1 MALTDDE
8 FIELVKTN
16 RENENSN
23 SDGFKEIEKALHNGA
38 NVNSNSN
45 FHGTPLHIA
54 AKSGNIP
61 LMTLLVEKGADINN
75 NKPGISGHQYTPLY
89 YVIVEIIEDK
99 KNNYSN
105 LREKRFEA
113 VKFLLEQ
120 KEIDVNKENN
130 EWKTV
135 LDETATNDEYEL
147 TKLLLDKRA
156 EPKQVLDY
164 SANIEHNNNTKVFD
178 NMLNLL
184 IEYAVRDPKYKPS
197 KNAHQRVKDMYAVYK
212 KEQKEKR
219 ILVDK
224 LDEPTIGTNGN
235 VINKS
240 YLGPN
245 VKDSIREYAGIG
257 GKRKSKKTKA
267 KKAAKYKAKT
277 NRKKRSTKKSNKSK
291 R

>member
-1 MALTDDE
+1 MALTDED
-8 FIELVKTN
+8 FIKLVKTN

-23 SDGFKEIEKALHNGA
+23 SDGFKEIKNALDNGA
-38 NVNSNSN
+38 NIHSYDESSGN
-45 FHGTPLHIA
+45 PLHIA
-54 AKSGNIP
+54 AKFGNIP
-61 LMTLLVEKGADINN
+61 LMTLLLEKGADINN
-75 NKPGISGHQYTPLY
+75 NKPGIHHKYTPLF

-99 KNNYSN
+99 KKNNSN

-147 TKLLLDKRA
+147 TKLLLDKHA
-156 EPKQVLDY
+156 KPKQVLDY

-178 NMLNLL
+178 NMLKLL
-184 IEYAVRDPKYKPS
+184 MEYAIRDPNYKPS

-212 KEQKEKR
+212 KEQKERR
-219 ILVDK
+219 ILVGK
-224 LDEPTIGTNGN
+224 LDEPTIDDTGN
-235 VINKS
+235 VINKPH
-240 YLGPN
+240 LDKNITGN
-245 VKDSIREYAGIG
+245 IIG
-257 GKRKSKKTKA
+257 FVDGSGKRKSRKSKA
-267 KKAAKYKAKT
+267 KKATKSKAKT
-277 NRKKRSTKKSNKSK
+277 SRKKRSTKKSNKSK